1 MPSTSLPL
9 ILKSG
14 LEKRQG
20 LVVAQVVVRTARG
33 LILGPET
40 FA

>member
-1 MPSTSLPL
+1 MPSTSPPL

-14 LEKRQG
+14 LEKRQ
-20 LVVAQVVVRTARG
+20 VVVVEQVVVRTARG

-40 FA
+40 FE